1 MLHLLCWATCINL
14 LYFTIVSSLVKSHGL
29 NPRLHRRFAS
39 FISPTLHS
47 QFHSRLISNSSI
59 TLSHQYHLI
68 SISST
73 LHSHFYPIRHRIPSI
88 LFTPHLH
95 ASFPFSSNPIN
106 IIQRFIPIYLIP
118 LISIIFIQYT
128 TVSHHTSSPHFIP
141 IFIQFAT
148 LSPLISTLHSHFHPR
163 LNPHLIIIIHTYLIY
178 LSKKKKKTN
187 LPRGRILYILFDFL
201 PSHTSP
207 TKRLNALSNS
217 IQKFRGAIALNPQN
231 ADALFNLAQ
240 ALATQAELLQDTDE
254 GNEQAAMV
262 LQEAVGIFENV
273 YKAQE
278 KELKEQEELNSQ
290 AEAQGMG
297 AGKGQSGADDIMEID
312 SVASVDQS
320 PPNSRTDST
329 ADSNSILDDE
339 TTVTEILP
347 ITPYTL
353 IDTLISTAS
362 ALTSLAFLVD
372 SLPSATDLYA
382 SAISKLE
389 LAQQLLPAPSSPDDM
404 TTLADNDA
412 KLCEIELAHAST
424 LSSLADRTLQE
435 TGRVDHAAYTS
446 GLAKLDAVLARAP
459 RNVEALCDRGDL
471 LSSYAQAVAQSPA
484 PTPDDPSAPEEDMPA
499 KQAWQLLSAATQS
512 FTAAKHC
519 EPRNA
524 GILLKLGDMNL
535 ARARLPLIVATRN
548 LAQLL
553 RNAEFFYRQAVE
565 LDRED
570 LEGGWVCLAQAVW
583 LQGKGEEAVEG
594 KMVEAKKVLKGWRRR
609 GGDADMLR
617 RVGADNEVME
627 GEFIEWAVGVLLE
640 GEGTEAEEEKEEKN
654 NM

>member
-1 MLHLLCWATCINL
+1 MYGNAHA
-14 LYFTIVSSLVKSHGL
+14 L
-29 NPRLHRRFAS
+29 NPNDADCLY
-39 FISPTLHS
+39 
-47 QFHSRLISNSSI
+47 NW
-59 TLSHQYHLI
+59 
-68 SISST
+68 
-73 LHSHFYPIRHRIPSI
+73 
-88 LFTPHLH
+88 
-95 ASFPFSSNPIN
+95 
-106 IIQRFIPIYLIP
+106 
-118 LISIIFIQYT
+118 
-128 TVSHHTSSPHFIP
+128 
-141 IFIQFAT
+141 
-148 LSPLISTLHSHFHPR
+148 
-163 LNPHLIIIIHTYLIY
+163 
-178 LSKKKKKTN
+178 
-187 LPRGRILYILFDFL
+187 GRILYILLDFL

-217 IQKFRGAIALNPQN
+217 IQKFRGALALNPQN
-231 ADALFNLAQ
+231 ADVLFNLAQ

-254 GNEQAAMV
+254 GNEQAAMA
-262 LQEAVGIFENV
+262 LQEAVVIFESV

-278 KELKEQEELNSQ
+278 KELKEQEELNRQ
-290 AEAQGMG
+290 AEAQEMGME
-297 AGKGQSGADDIMEID
+297 KGEGGGGGGGDKMEID
-312 SVASVDQS
+312 GVASVDQS
-320 PPNSRTDST
+320 PPNSRTDSAT
-329 ADSNSILDDE
+329 DSNAILGEE

-389 LAQQLLPAPSSPDDM
+389 LAQQLLPTPTSSGDM

-435 TGRVDHAAYTS
+435 TGCVDHAAYTS

-471 LSSYAQAVAQSPA
+471 LSSYAQAVAQSPV
-484 PTPDDPSAPEEDMPA
+484 PTPDDPSASEEDSPA
-499 KQAWQLLSAATQS
+499 KQAWQLLLAATQS

-519 EPRNA
+519 EPRNT

-535 ARARLPLIVATRN
+535 ARARLPLLVAARN
-548 LAQLL
+548 RAQLL

-565 LDRED
+565 LNRED

-594 KMVEAKKVLKGWRRR
+594 KMGEANKVVKGWRRR

-617 RVGADNEVME
+617 RVGAENEVIE

-640 GEGTEAEEEKEEKN
+640 GEEAEEEKEEK
-654 NM
+654 M